1 LPELPEVE
9 TLKNSLAPSLEG
21 QVITYCYLYNKRLRW
36 PVDSK
41 LKRVVGQKIHDIHR
55 RAKYLVFTLEKGFMI
70 IHLGMSGTLIFK
82 NRNLAKDKH
91 DHVQFT
97 IGKHTLYYNDPRRFG
112 SIHYVENLSTFWLFE
127 KLGCEPLSD
136 IFNGKYLLE
145 KTRKRQTSIKQIIM
159 NSNIVTGV
167 GNIYASE
174 SLYDAGIRP
183 SKKGSRLTKMQC
195 HQLALSIKKILKK
208 AIKAGGTT
216 LLNFKDSKGKMGY
229 FIFEHKVYRREGLS
243 CLSCEGKIKK
253 SITSGRSSFYCLSC
267 QS

>member
-9 TLKNSLAPSLEG
+9 TLKKSLAPSLEG
-21 QVITYCYLYNKRLRW
+21 EVITHIYLHNKRLRW

-41 LKRVVGQKIHDIHR
+41 LKKVAGQRIHTINR
-55 RAKYLVFTLEKGFMI
+55 RAKYLVFALEKGFMI

-82 NRNLAKDKH
+82 DARLVKDKH

-112 SIHYVENLSTFWLFE
+112 SIHYAENLSTFWLFE
-127 KLGCEPLSD
+127 KLGVEPLSD
-136 IFNGKYLLE
+136 SFSGKYLFE
-145 KTRKRQTSIKQIIM
+145 KTRKRQASIKQIIM

-174 SLYDAGIRP
+174 SLYDARIRP
-183 SKKGSRLTKMQC
+183 SNKGSRLTKIQC
-195 HQLALSIKKILKK
+195 HQLVLSIKKILKK
-208 AIKAGGTT
+208 AIQAGGTT

-229 FIFEHKVYRREGLS
+229 FIFEHKVYGREGVA
-243 CLSCEGKIKK
+243 CLSCMSEIKK
-253 SITSGRSSFYCLSC
+253 SITSGRSSFYCPSC